1 MAFVEMVKIFK
12 VYPPDVVA
20 LSGVDLSLERGE
32 IHSVVGENGAGKST
46 LMRILYGMVK
56 PSAGF
61 IFIDGKR
68 VSINSPSKAMEL
80 GIGMVHQEFMLV
92 PSFTVYE
99 NVILGQER
107 TVAGFISKAE
117 VKVQVQKIIDAYGFD
132 IDSNAQVS
140 QLSVAAQQKVEIIKQ
155 LYRRIELLIL
165 DEPTAVLTP
174 QESDELFER
183 ILELKRRGKTIV
195 FISHKLDEV
204 LKISDRITVLRKGE
218 KIATVENKSITASE
232 LAKMMVGKSV
242 AFQIDKKPYNPK
254 EEVLLIRD
262 LHLRSEKTGKAL
274 LDGVEISA
282 RAGEIVGI
290 AGVEGNGQYE
300 LVQTIIGTIKPDKG
314 KILVNNIDVT
324 AMSIRDRRKLICY
337 VPQDRKYVALA
348 LKASILENLIMT
360 HHLKKDFQKGLFSIN
375 WKKARQSASEMT
387 KRFEIV
393 HRNLEEQPQVLSGG
407 NQQKVVVAREFS
419 LDHNLI
425 LLDQPTRGL
434 DIASTE
440 YIHKLIIQ
448 MRDSLKAVLLIS
460 ADLDELMQLS
470 DRLYVMRNGRIVAH
484 LVPTEVD
491 LHTVGKYML
500 GAVD

>member
-20 LSGVDLSLERGE
+20 LKGVDLSLERGE

-46 LMRILYGMVK
+46 LMKILYGMVK

-61 IFIDGKR
+61 IFLDGKR
-68 VSINSPSKAMEL
+68 VNIHNPSMAMQL
-80 GIGMVHQEFMLV
+80 GIGMVHQEFMLI

-107 TVAGFISKAE
+107 TVAGFINRAETKA
-117 VKVQVQKIIDAYGFD
+117 QVQKIIDAYGFD
-132 IDSNAQVS
+132 IDPGARIS
-140 QLSVAAQQKVEIIKQ
+140 QLSVAAQQKVEIVKQ
-155 LYRRIELLIL
+155 LYRKIELLIL

-183 ILELKRRGKTIV
+183 IFELKRRGKTIV

-204 LKISDRITVLRKGE
+204 LKVSDRITVLRKGE
-218 KIATVENKSITASE
+218 KITTVENEGITANE

-242 AFQIDKKPYNPK
+242 IFQIDKKPYNPK
-254 EEVLLIRD
+254 EEVLLTKD
-262 LHLRSEKTGKAL
+262 LYLRSRRTGKSL
-274 LDGVEISA
+274 LDGVEISV
-282 RAGEIVGI
+282 RAGEVVGI

-300 LVQTIIGTIKPDKG
+300 LVQAIIGTVKPDRG
-314 KILVNNIDVT
+314 RIVINSVDVT
-324 AMSIRDRRKLICY
+324 AMSIRERRKFICY
-337 VPQDRKYVALA
+337 VPQDRKYAALA
-348 LKASILENLIMT
+348 LKANILENLIMT
-360 HHLKKDFQKGLFSIN
+360 HHLKKDLQKGLFSIN
-375 WKKARQSASEMT
+375 WKKARQSAAEMT
-387 KRFEIV
+387 KKFEIV

-419 LDHNLI
+419 LGHSLI

-448 MRDSLKAVLLIS
+448 MRDSFKAVLLVS

-484 LVPTEVD
+484 LVTAEAD
-491 LHTVGKYML
+491 IHAVGKYML